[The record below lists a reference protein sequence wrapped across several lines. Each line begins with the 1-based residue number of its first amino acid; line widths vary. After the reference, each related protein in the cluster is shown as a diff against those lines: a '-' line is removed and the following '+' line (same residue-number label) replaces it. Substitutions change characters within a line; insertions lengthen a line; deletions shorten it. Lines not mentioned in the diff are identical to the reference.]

1 MEQNINSQRQ
11 LDKLETIKINLE
23 MISELSSFSSLNYK
37 ETDKLK
43 KKTCLQ
49 SIINKIKAKIKEKT
63 EKTNEKLR
71 IKSNLLIKRQIK
83 AVSLRNND
91 EIISKFN
98 KQALILNNELMDKA
112 KYTEDVLKKLRE
124 YVVYITRESN
134 KEKNKEFNHK
144 YDNFKIDSFIES
156 NFHMKNQIKSL
167 FSEVLLLKNRNLS
180 VYHKNKEV
188 ITETILKILNKSS
201 EISNFH
207 MESRKNSNA
216 NSSKQSKQSNSK
228 GNSKGKSKSKVNISN
243 ISGISKNTNTNHIKS
258 NKKVKDMDISP
269 ILSYKPKPKIK
280 INKKRKLFSY
290 FNKNKAIK
298 AIKSLKNTEKS
309 GKSNKKIK
317 KNGFLS
323 KIFYSS
329 HKKKESSQSLKRK
342 TEETKLT
349 NELSTGLSNGK
360 ELTMTISFKMKTSKE
375 YKEEV
380 ACFTNKT
387 QENIDF
393 YMNSSANA
401 SSYKEEITVISEKED
416 VEDCNSNM

>member
-1 MEQNINSQRQ
+1 MQVNINSQRQ
-11 LDKLETIKINLE
+11 LDRLETIKINLE
-23 MISELSSFSSLNYK
+23 MIRELSSFQSLNHNQ
-37 ETDKLK
+37 DSNQIDRLK
-43 KKTCLQ
+43 NNTCHMK
-49 SIINKIKAKIKEKT
+49 IINRIIEKIQEKT

-83 AVSLRNND
+83 AVYLRNND
-91 EIISKFN
+91 EIISKYS
-98 KQALILNNELMDKA
+98 KQILILNNELTDKS
-112 KYTEDVLKKLRE
+112 KYTEEILKKFRE

-134 KEKNKEFNHK
+134 KEKNKDYNHK
-144 YDNFKIDSFIES
+144 YDSFKIDSFIES
-156 NFHMKNQIKSL
+156 NFLMKNQIKAL

-201 EISNFH
+201 EISNIH
-207 MESRKNSNA
+207 HESRKNSNA
-216 NSSKQSKQSNSK
+216 NSSKQSKSK
-228 GNSKGKSKSKVNISN
+228 ANISTISA
-243 ISGISKNTNTNHIKS
+243 ISGNMNTNHIKS
-258 NKKVKDMDISP
+258 NKKVLDISP

-298 AIKSLKNTEKS
+298 AIKSFKNTENL
-309 GKSNKKIK
+309 GKSNKKNK

-360 ELTMTISFKMKTSKE
+360 ELTMTISFKMRTSKE
-375 YKEEV
+375 YKEE
-380 ACFTNKT
+380 AFPSYFNKNSE
-387 QENIDF
+387 ENIDF

-416 VEDCNSNM
+416 IEDCGSNM